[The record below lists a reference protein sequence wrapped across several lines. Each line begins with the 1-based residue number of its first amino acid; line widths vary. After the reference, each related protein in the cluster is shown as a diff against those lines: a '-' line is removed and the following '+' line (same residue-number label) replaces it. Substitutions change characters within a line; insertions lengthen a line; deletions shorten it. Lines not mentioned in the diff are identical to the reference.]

1 MIPTPGDQPEP
12 QEGGGIGLE
21 GNKPLSFF
29 VLHVH
34 PHACTYVVG
43 VNEGDVFAAK
53 VLYTVIHH
61 VHQGRLPLVLPIQP
75 WGGRRAEGVSGSL
88 KARAT

>member
-1 MIPTPGDQPEP
+1 MSSLQWLLIPTPGDQPEP

-43 VNEGDVFAAK
+43 VNEGDVFATGNTGFTEFFLNE
-53 VLYTVIHH
+53 VL
-61 VHQGRLPLVLPIQP
+61 
-75 WGGRRAEGVSGSL
+75 
-88 KARAT
+88 